1 MGLKRKTM
9 KRRVIK
15 GGNKSSNIRNE
26 IIELNGQMN
35 IFLEKDETYFKNIN
49 EVWKKTKELKKGG
62 RNASAVIEFRK
73 YKTLV
78 NERNILHNKMDKL
91 QNKITDLEL
100 ELIPLQ
106 SQENNNDKK
115 LMAELNNIMNSNNND
130 RKANNTRKANNAP
143 KATIRI
149 RSNNNN

>member
-1 MGLKRKTM
+1 MF
-9 KRRVIK
+9 
-15 GGNKSSNIRNE
+15 
-26 IIELNGQMN
+26 
-35 IFLEKDETYFKNIN
+35 FLR
-49 EVWKKTKELKKGG
+49 KTKELKKGG